1 MVIGVIACNLGSYV
15 LSKVAPYG
23 LPESAGEVAIIVA
36 ISDVPAAILAGI
48 MAITSIWSNDEVFD

>member
-1 MVIGVIACNLGSYV
+1 MGSYL
-15 LSKVAPYG
+15 LSKVATYE

-48 MAITSIWSNDEVFD
+48 MTITSIWSNDEFFD